1 MLVKDLKALA
11 EEKGIEGYDKMLK
24 ADLVEALSN
33 LK

>member
-11 EEKGIEGYDKMLK
+11 NEKGIEGADKMLK
-24 ADLVEALSN
+24 ADLVDALNN